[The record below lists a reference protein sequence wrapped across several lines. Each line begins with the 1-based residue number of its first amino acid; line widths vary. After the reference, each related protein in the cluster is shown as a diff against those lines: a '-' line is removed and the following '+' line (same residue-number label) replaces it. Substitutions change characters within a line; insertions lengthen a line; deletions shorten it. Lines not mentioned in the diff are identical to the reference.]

1 MSAQWLLP
9 LIMIRTERDR
19 AHTDTGP
26 KWAKYNEPIV
36 IGTAIVV
43 HQASERGNNCALAH
57 GLLATS
63 SGH

>member
-1 MSAQWLLP
+1 MPGCMSAQWLLP

-43 HQASERGNNCALAH
+43 HQASE
-57 GLLATS
+57 ATTVPS
-63 SGH
+63 LTVC